1 MEEEEA
7 EEESINPYGF
17 KKTKQDK
24 ISDEAYKIK
33 DYKKRLEYVQQ
44 QTGGKAGRIYFND
57 FDENNQ
63 LKPSFEE
70 QMKEKPKGRNI
81 KDIIEQIPKIDF
93 DKMRQQTI
101 DAEDAFKKKKMQE
114 ETSDYFGDEE
124 GIPKHIKSPKTTRPG
139 NLKFPI
145 LEKDITPA
153 PKKKKGKKKTQ
164 KEDLWNKKINPSD
177 LSMKSPMHK
186 YSLRKYDKDKKGN
199 NTEYEAEQNM
209 YENFL
214 NYTNGTQEDEPFLNK
229 TRRYLEKGY
238 DYFSKVARI
247 IHGAGQIYGAY
258 NLIRNFAN
266 RPRQNQNPPPVIE
279 MEMDDL

>member
-17 KKTKQDK
+17 KMQRDK
-24 ISDEAYKIK
+24 LSDEAYKIG
-33 DYKKRLEYVQQ
+33 DYNKRMEFIQQ
-44 QTGGKAGRIYFND
+44 KTGGKGPRIYFND
-57 FDENNQ
+57 FDETGKK
-63 LKPSFEE
+63 KPSFEE
-70 QMKEKPKGRNI
+70 QMKPKTRNI
-81 KDIIEQIPKIDF
+81 KDIMEQIPKIDF
-93 DKMRQQTI
+93 AKMKQQTI
-101 DAEDAFKKKKMQE
+101 DAEGAFKKQKMQE
-114 ETSDYFGDEE
+114 ETSDYLGDEE
-124 GIPKHIKSPKTTRPG
+124 GVPKHIKSPKTTRPG

-145 LEKDITPA
+145 LEKDITPP
-153 PKKKKGKKKTQ
+153 PKKKKEKKKGK

-177 LSMKSPMHK
+177 LSMKSPIHK
-186 YSLRKYDKDKKGN
+186 YSLRSKDKKGN